1 VRRSLGPLLCELH
14 AHTRWSDGELTV
26 AELVDLHGRNGFD
39 VLCVT
44 DHVVRSDDPWRF
56 EEGLRFN
63 AIEEATFPLYLAEI
77 EREAA
82 RAWRTYGLLVVP
94 GLELTFND
102 AEPVMAAHAVA
113 IGLREFVSVDDGI
126 AEAMRSATQAGAAI
140 VAAHPNS
147 AQDRGS
153 ARAESPVAQ
162 HAESR
167 SPLTNGVPAEP
178 EQVRGRLTERFSRD
192 AGLRDLAHR
201 FELFNRT
208 QLFGWVATAGLPVVA
223 SGDFHTPAHLKG
235 WKTLLP
241 SRHDEQ
247 TVVDYLRSPR
257 PVYLAR
263 LDDELRVAA

>member
-1 VRRSLGPLLCELH
+1 MRRTLGPLLCELH

-26 AELVDLHGRNGFD
+26 AELVDLHGRSGFD

-56 EEGLRFN
+56 EEGLRFG

-102 AEPVMAAHAVA
+102 PEPVMAAHALA

-126 AEAMRSATQAGAAI
+126 AQAMRSATEAGAAI
-140 VAAHPNS
+140 VAAHPN
-147 AQDRGS
+147 AD
-153 ARAESPVAQ
+153 EL
-162 HAESR
+162 E
-167 SPLTNGVPAEP
+167 L
-178 EQVRGRLTERFSRD
+178 VRGRLTKRFSRD
-192 AGLRDLAHR
+192 AGLRALAHR

-208 QLFGWVATAGLPVVA
+208 QLFGWVADAGLPAVA

-241 SRHDEQ
+241 SPHDEHA
-247 TVVDYLRSPR
+247 VVDYLRTPR

-263 LDDELRVAA
+263 LDDELGRAAA

>member
-1 VRRSLGPLLCELH
+1 MRRTLGPLLCELH

-26 AELVDLHGRNGFD
+26 AELVDLHGRSGFD

-56 EEGLRFN
+56 EEGLRLS

-77 EREAA
+77 EREGA

-102 AEPVMAAHAVA
+102 PEPVMAAHAVA

-126 AEAMRSATQAGAAI
+126 AQAMRSAAEAGAVI
-140 VAAHPNS
+140 VAAHPN
-147 AQDRGS
+147 AD
-153 ARAESPVAQ
+153 
-162 HAESR
+162 
-167 SPLTNGVPAEP
+167 EP
-178 EQVRGRLTERFSRD
+178 ELVRGRLTKRFSRD
-192 AGLRDLAHR
+192 AGLRALAHR

-208 QLFGWVATAGLPVVA
+208 QLFGWVAEADLPAVA

-241 SRHDEQ
+241 SRHEEQ
-247 TVVDYLRSPR
+247 AVVDYLRTPR

-263 LDDELRVAA
+263 LDDELRAAA